1 MASAVQITNA
11 AAFNAGLDKWM
22 ADMDRLADGVL
33 RGLAVEAFT
42 LIVRESAQ
50 WSGNLA
56 ASWSLSVGNPD
67 AVSETPFKNTEPP
80 KTSAPPFESLYLK
93 GSNPAF
99 NYAMANMRSSGVL
112 SQMYLGEDV
121 WIATGVPYAQA
132 VREDRHPELQK
143 AFLRPGNTPSD
154 MLEYAATKFRA
165 YGALSYAAARK
176 LGGRFV

>member
-22 ADMDRLADGVL
+22 ADMDRLAAGVL
-33 RGLAVEAFT
+33 RGLAVETFNH
-42 LIVRESAQ
+42 VVEESAQ
-50 WSGNLA
+50 FTGNLA
-56 ASWSLSVGNPD
+56 ASWSLSVDSPI
-67 AVSETPFKNTEPP
+67 AISETSFKSIEPP
-80 KTSAPPFESLYLK
+80 KTAADRLGSAYLK
-93 GSNPAF
+93 GSKPAVD
-99 NYAMANMRSSGVL
+99 YAKASMRAGGVIGNI
-112 SQMYLGEDV
+112 YLGKDV